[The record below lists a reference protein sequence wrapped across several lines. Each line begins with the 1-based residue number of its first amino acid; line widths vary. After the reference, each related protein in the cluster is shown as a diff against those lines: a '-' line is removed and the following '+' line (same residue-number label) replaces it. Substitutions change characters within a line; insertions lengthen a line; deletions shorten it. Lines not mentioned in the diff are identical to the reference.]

1 MGRHATLPSLDDADL
16 FEAWRAGDQGAGQT
30 LIERHY
36 DAIERFFRT
45 KAGNHADELVQR
57 TFLGCIEA
65 RDRFRGETAFRSFLF
80 GIARNILFE
89 FIRGQARDRRVD
101 PDFTVSSVE
110 ELQPGVSTVAFERA
124 EQRLLVDALRR
135 LPLDIQICLELYY
148 WEDVSV
154 GELAAVMGIPAG
166 TVKSRLHRGR
176 NLLREAMDKLP
187 ADTEGRESVRAL
199 VDNWANDVRARLD
212 DV

>member
-1 MGRHATLPSLDDADL
+1 MLACGPLEDGELFDA
-16 FEAWRAGDQGAGQT
+16 WKRGDGSAGQT

-57 TFLGCIEA
+57 TFLGCVEA
-65 RDRFRGETAFRSFLF
+65 RDRFRGDTAFRSFLF

-89 FIRGQARDRRVD
+89 HIRGQQRDRRVD
-101 PDFTVSSVE
+101 ADFTVSSIE
-110 ELQPGVSTVAFERA
+110 QLQPGVSTIAFERA

-135 LPLDIQICLELYY
+135 LPLDIQICMELYY
-148 WEDVSV
+148 WEDVGV
-154 GELAAVMGIPAG
+154 GELGSIMGIPAG

-176 NLLREAMDKLP
+176 TLLREAMEKLP

-199 VDNWANDVRARLD
+199 VDNWANDVRARLE